1 VTHGPYDDPEL
12 IVREESP
19 DVTIVDVLI
28 DRIIVPDSPYAMWL
42 RGELDDYL
50 HVPDSS
56 RVEVIGGRIVVTPAP
71 AFEHASIV
79 QDVNEIFVEARIAD
93 PAHPWKSISGSGLD
107 LVGIRDGYI
116 PDLKV
121 MDRQVYQEARRAG
134 VRFLVPDQVEL
145 VMEVTSPSNAD
156 VDRQPAKGTGQPTKW
171 NGYAKAE
178 IPYYLLIDR
187 SPKAGRAILYSIPD
201 EATGAYLHEESWEFG
216 EDIRLPEPFGVEIAT
231 DGWRTWQD

>member
-1 VTHGPYDDPEL
+1 VIIAD
-12 IVREESP
+12 VR
-19 DVTIVDVLI
+19 I
-28 DRIIVPDSPYAMWL
+28 DRMVVPDSPYAMWL

-50 HVPDSS
+50 HVPHSS
-56 RVEVIGGRIVVTPAP
+56 RVEVIGGRIVVAPAP
-71 AFEHASIV
+71 ALEHASIV
-79 QDVNEIFVEARIAD
+79 QDVNEAFAETRLAD
-93 PAHPWKSISGSGLD
+93 PAYLWKCISGSGLD

-121 MDRQVYQEARRAG
+121 MDRQIYQEARRAG

-156 VDRQPAKGTGQPTKW
+156 VDRQSAMHRAQPTKW
-171 NGYAKAE
+171 SGYAKAE

-201 EATGAYLHEESWEFG
+201 EGTGAYLHEESWSFG
-216 EDIRLPEPFGVEIAT
+216 RAIRLPEPFGIEIAT
-231 DGWRTWQD
+231 GEWRTWEA

>member
-1 VTHGPYDDPEL
+1 MV
-12 IVREESP
+12 
-19 DVTIVDVLI
+19 
-28 DRIIVPDSPYAMWL
+28 VPDSPYAMWL

-56 RVEVIGGRIVVTPAP
+56 KVEVIGGRIVVTPAP
-71 AFEHASIV
+71 AFEHANIV
-79 QDVNEIFVEARIAD
+79 QDVIEAFVEARIAD
-93 PAHPWKSISGSGLD
+93 PAYSWKVISGSGLD

-121 MDRQVYQEARRAG
+121 MDRVVHQEARRAG

-156 VDRQPAKGTGQPTKW
+156 VDRRPAKDREPTKW
-171 NGYAKAE
+171 NGYAQAE

-187 SPKAGRAILYSIPD
+187 DPKHARATLYSIPD
-201 EATGAYLHEESWEFG
+201 QATGAYLHKEGWTFG
-216 EDIRLPEPFGVEIAT
+216 EVIRLPEPFGIEIAT
-231 DGWRTWQD
+231 DQWRPWDD

>member
-1 VTHGPYDDPEL
+1 
-12 IVREESP
+12 
-19 DVTIVDVLI
+19 VTIADVWI
-28 DRIIVPDSPYAMWL
+28 DRMVVPDSPYAMWL
-42 RGELDDYL
+42 RGELDEYL

-71 AFEHASIV
+71 AFEHGGIV
-79 QDVNEIFVEARIAD
+79 HDVIETFVEARLAE
-93 PAHPWKSISGSGLD
+93 PAYPWKCISGVGLD

-121 MDRQVYQEARRAG
+121 MDRQIYQEARQAG

-145 VMEVTSPSNAD
+145 VMEVTSPSNAA
-156 VDRQPAKGTGQPTKW
+156 VDRRPPKHREQATKW

-187 SPKAGRAILYSIPD
+187 SPKAGRAVLYSIPD
-201 EATGAYLHEESWEFG
+201 GNTGAYLHEESWDFG
-216 EDIRLPEPFGVEIAT
+216 DVIRLPEQFGIEIAT
-231 DGWRTWQD
+231 NEWQTWDD

>member
-1 VTHGPYDDPEL
+1 M
-12 IVREESP
+12 
-19 DVTIVDVLI
+19 TIVDVRI

-56 RVEVIGGRIVVTPAP
+56 KVEVIGGRIVVTPAP
-71 AFEHASIV
+71 ALEHASIV

-93 PAHPWKSISGSGLD
+93 PAYNWKSICGSGLD

-121 MDRQVYQEARRAG
+121 MDRGIYQEARRAG

-156 VDRQPAKGTGQPTKW
+156 VDRRPTQHRDQPTKW

-187 SPKAGRAILYSIPD
+187 SPKTRRAILYSIPD

-216 EDIRLPEPFGVEIAT
+216 EVMRLPEPFGIEIPT
-231 DGWRTWQD
+231 DEWRTWED